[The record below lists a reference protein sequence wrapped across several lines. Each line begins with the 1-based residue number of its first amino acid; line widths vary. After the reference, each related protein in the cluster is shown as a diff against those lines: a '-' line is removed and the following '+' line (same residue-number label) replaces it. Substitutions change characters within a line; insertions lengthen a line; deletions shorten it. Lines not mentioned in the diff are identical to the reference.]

1 MSESQM
7 PVITERD
14 VAALLCCSPAA
25 LRRMRREGRGPRWT
39 RVGRLVR
46 YPLRWVQDWIEANE
60 GNTSVPTGTPGGKI
74 VPNATETGGPDAN

>member
-1 MSESQM
+1 MSEPQI
-7 PVITERD
+7 PAITERD
-14 VAALLCCSPAA
+14 VAALLRCSPAA

-60 GNTSVPTGTPGGKI
+60 GSRS
-74 VPNATETGGPDAN
+74 